1 MSGKYRRLS
10 LWGRTN
16 VWQLD
21 FKALTMTSAD
31 GATTLTIT
39 PDPSQACQFVAT
51 NGTSARFTV
60 AMGPSGVAGLRDE
73 NITTANTGMPGYL
86 FPVQAQNFSSLVGEW
101 SFLQSG
107 WVPGDG
113 WSHFGGRITVA
124 ADRTAKVCDFD
135 SSFQCVSDSITRTLT
150 DRTDGGFD
158 WIESGQP
165 NDNFYL
171 YRAPNG
177 TQMVFGTTNPSGSRD
192 STVEQTSIIAYKPS
206 KLTLPA
212 EGSVTKYWDI
222 AYARSGMNNILD
234 PLALDSATVLSVD
247 TAAQTTI
254 RKRSSDGRV
263 DTMQWNYPLDGMR
276 YRAAGTSPTNS
287 GGTVSFRAAYMLPI
301 QGLGINVAFNA
312 VPPSDPTNPIGYFY
326 SISVNRP

>member
-1 MSGKYRRLS
+1 
-10 LWGRTN
+10 
-16 VWQLD
+16 
-21 FKALTMTSAD
+21 
-31 GATTLTIT
+31 
-39 PDPSQACQFVAT
+39 
-51 NGTSARFTV
+51 
-60 AMGPSGVAGLRDE
+60 
-73 NITTANTGMPGYL
+73 
-86 FPVQAQNFSSLVGEW
+86 
-101 SFLQSG
+101 
-107 WVPGDG
+107 
-113 WSHFGGRITVA
+113 
-124 ADRTAKVCDFD
+124 
-135 SSFQCVSDSITRTLT
+135 
-150 DRTDGGFD
+150 
-158 WIESGQP
+158 
-165 NDNFYL
+165 
-171 YRAPNG
+171 
-177 TQMVFGTTNPSGSRD
+177 MVFGTTNPSGSRD